1 MIQGS
6 EHKVKQ
12 RAAQGRSSFNGLA
25 PCDTGGTSGNALS
38 EWETLE
44 NVVEIQRRPVP
55 LNAV

>member
-1 MIQGS
+1 
-6 EHKVKQ
+6 VKQ